1 MKNYKYFVALLASLE
16 HDDENIENV
25 KKHFLE
31 PINEPLTDKYLNDII
46 NCWKSY

>member
-16 HDDENIENV
+16 QDDENIENV
-25 KKHFLE
+25 KKYFLE
-31 PINEPLTDKYLNDII
+31 PINESLNDKYLNDII